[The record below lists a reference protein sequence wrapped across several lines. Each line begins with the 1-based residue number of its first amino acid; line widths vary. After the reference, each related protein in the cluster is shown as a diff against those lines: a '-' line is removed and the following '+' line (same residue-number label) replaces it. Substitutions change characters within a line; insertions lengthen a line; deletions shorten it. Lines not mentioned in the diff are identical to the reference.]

1 MKFIQGKNRNQ
12 IEMFSLEQLVCQD
25 NEVRLIDLF
34 VGSLT
39 LSDFGFKTNFVDN
52 GRPAYHPSDLLR
64 LFIYGYLNQIQSE
77 SVHNKK
83 FLVIGAFEI

>member
-1 MKFIQGKNRNQ
+1 MKFIKGKDRNQ
-12 IEMFSLEQLVCQD
+12 TEFFCLDQTIEQD

-39 LSDFGFKTNFVDN
+39 LNDYGFKTEFIEN

-64 LFIYGYLNQIQSE
+64 LFIYGYL
-77 SVHNKK
+77 
-83 FLVIGAFEI
+83 